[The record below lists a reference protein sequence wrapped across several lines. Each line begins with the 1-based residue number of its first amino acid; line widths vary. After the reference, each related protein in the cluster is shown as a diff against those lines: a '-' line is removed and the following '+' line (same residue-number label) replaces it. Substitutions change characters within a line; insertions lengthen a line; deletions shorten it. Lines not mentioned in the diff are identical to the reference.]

1 MKNFLLFSKVIA
13 RFIYF
18 FLKLLPTQ
26 NKVVLISRF
35 NKTTSIDFKLIEEEI
50 KQVSPNTSI
59 KILNHKLRNKFLL
72 ICDVL
77 IEMYHLATS
86 KAAIIDSYVI
96 PVSILNHKKN
106 LIIIQIWHAL
116 GAIKKFGHASL
127 NTKEGASTKTAQIM
141 DMHKNYNYVIASGK
155 ETVPFYAKAFNID
168 ESKIKV
174 FGMPRVDY
182 LNNENVKNKIIK
194 EIYKVYPTL
203 KEKKNIL
210 YVPTFRKNQ
219 TIPYNDIIN
228 KINFS
233 KYNLIIKKHISD
245 PSEIKTDK
253 NIILDYKFDSIDM
266 LFVSD
271 YVITDYSAIAFEA
284 AFLNIPT
291 FFFIYDIEKYKKNRG
306 LFINMTNEEV
316 SGFISTRPNEII
328 KAIEENI
335 YDLSKVK
342 NFKKKYVS
350 NTNGNSTKYI
360 VKLLNLESGYDYE
373 KEN

>member
-141 DMHKNYNYVIASGK
+141 DMHKNYTYVISNSPQTAK
-155 ETVPFYAKAFNID
+155 FYAKAFNV
-168 ESKIKV
+168 EKNKIKNY
-174 FGMPRVDY
+174 GMPRLDY
-182 LNNENVKNKIIK
+182 LINNEIKNKIKK
-194 EIYKVYPTL
+194 EIYKTYPIL
-203 KEKKNIL
+203 KNKINIL
-210 YVPTFRKNQ
+210 YVPTFRKNK
-219 TIPYNDIIN
+219 TIPYDKLIE
-228 KINFS
+228 KIDLN
-233 KYNLIIKKHISD
+233 KYNLIIKKHINDKSK
-245 PSEIKTDK
+245 IKTNK
-253 NIILDYKFDSIDM
+253 NIIIDTKFDTTNI
-266 LFVSD
+266 LFIAD
-271 YVITDYSAIAFEA
+271 YVITDYSALAFEA
-284 AFLNIPT
+284 AFLDIPVH
-291 FFFIYDIEKYKKNRG
+291 FWVYDFEKYIKRRG
-306 LFINMTNEEV
+306 LFINVNEKNMPGV
-316 SGFISTRPNEII
+316 ISKKIDEII
-328 KAIEENI
+328 SSIQKNE
-335 YDLSKVK
+335 YDFSRLKK
-342 NFKKKYVS
+342 FKEKYVVNS
-350 NTNGNSTKYI
+350 NGKSTEQI
-360 VKLLNLESGYDYE
+360 VKLIISKGGNYD
-373 KEN
+373 KKN